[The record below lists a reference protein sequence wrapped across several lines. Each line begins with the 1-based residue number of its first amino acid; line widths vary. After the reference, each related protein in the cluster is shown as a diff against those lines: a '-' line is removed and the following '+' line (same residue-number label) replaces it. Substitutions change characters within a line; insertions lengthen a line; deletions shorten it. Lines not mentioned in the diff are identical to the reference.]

1 MPLESGAERQW
12 SPDPIGAERSEVP
25 MNIGDETL
33 MQRYQAGDR
42 SALEHL
48 YLKYQGPLFNYIRR
62 WVNDTARAED
72 ILQEAFIRVI
82 NNARS
87 FVPTGDGSFGGWLY
101 KITTNLCKDKQRSRH
116 QSLTKYEQ
124 RTTPKAFGGP
134 RDYELDDKVQQ
145 SLDTLA
151 PEQKEVVMLRVYGGL
166 SFKEISKVQDAPLNT
181 VLARMHYAL
190 KNLRQKF
197 GISHK
202 DTKAL
207 RKAIE

>member
-48 YLKYQGPLFNYIRR
+48 YLKYQVPLFNYIRR

-82 NNARS
+82 NNASS
-87 FVPTGDGSFGGWLY
+87 FVPTGDGSFAGWLY
-101 KITTNLCKDKQRSRH
+101 TITTNLCRDNQRKQEKVHEFISSRACL
-116 QSLTKYEQ
+116 QQAGLRGTSELTSQ
-124 RTTPKAFGGP
+124 RT
-134 RDYELDDKVQQ
+134 RELDTVEQALE
-145 SLDTLA
+145 SLA

-166 SFKEISKVQDAPLNT
+166 SFKEVSRIQNAPLNT
-181 VLARMHYAL
+181 VLARMHYAV
-190 KNLRQKF
+190 KKLRQQL
-197 GISHK
+197 GEVQI
-202 DTKAL
+202 
-207 RKAIE
+207 